1 MALLGVGLAV
11 ASTFVVLGLS
21 DEDLDRVLFEVLS
34 ALGTVGLS
42 TGITAELPAAGQVV
56 LVVLMF
62 VGRLGPLAL
71 ASALALRE
79 RTRHYERP
87 EERTIIG

>member
-1 MALLGVGLAV
+1 
-11 ASTFVVLGLS
+11 
-21 DEDLDRVLFEVLS
+21 
-34 ALGTVGLS
+34 
-42 TGITAELPAAGQVV
+42 
-56 LVVLMF
+56 MF